1 MIHLLY
7 LLYDGSCEV
16 HAKGRIIVI
25 VFSKS
30 FFFPSIYLDLVKN
43 KRAEKIPVHSLL
55 ENFHCQGS
63 RNSYFQSHSQ
73 KIIKK
78 NEQQKL
84 TAA

>member
-16 HAKGRIIVI
+16 HAKGSSSL
-25 VFSKS
+25 FSPSLS
-30 FFFPSIYLDLVKN
+30 FFHLSTYELLVKN

-78 NEQQKL
+78 NKQQKL